1 MHYITFKRIFGLG
14 FTNFWRNRWL
24 SFVSTFTMTITL
36 LVIGFF
42 LLFSFLI
49 GAITMAVK
57 DRLDFSIFLTEAATQ
72 QEIQNL
78 QTTLA
83 NRSDIKS
90 VKFVSKEEAL
100 QNFKNYP
107 ISEETKKLV
116 TPEDNPLPRS
126 LKVQPQDPTSL
137 AQLQQYLQASPY
149 KVIISK
155 TSLDIDQQVVNKL
168 LGMTHIIKIVGWGTS
183 IFFIILS
190 LFVIISAVRLTIFTR
205 KDEIEIMR
213 LVGANNIFVKVPFVV
228 EGFLYGLIAAVIS
241 IVVLGIILRVVS
253 PTITAYFAGS
263 SFDLGNFLQVNF
275 IKTALFQLLAGVG
288 VGVLATLYS
297 VQKYIKI

>member
-1 MHYITFKRIFGLG
+1 
-14 FTNFWRNRWL
+14 
-24 SFVSTFTMTITL
+24 
-36 LVIGFF
+36 
-42 LLFSFLI
+42 
-49 GAITMAVK
+49 MAVK
-57 DRLDFSIFLTEAATQ
+57 DRLDFSIFITEVATQ

-83 NRSDIKS
+83 NRSDVKS
-90 VKFVSKEEAL
+90 VKLISKEEAL

-116 TPEDNPLPRS
+116 TSEDNPLPRS

-149 KVIISK
+149 KVIISN

-190 LFVIISAVRLTIFTR
+190 LLVIISAVRLTIFTR

-228 EGFLYGLIAAVIS
+228 EGFLYGLIAAIIS
-241 IVVLGIILRVVS
+241 IVFLGIILKVVS
-253 PTITAYFAGS
+253 PTITNYFAGS

-297 VQKYIKI
+297 VQKYVKI